1 MLNLKSNINK
11 YVISF
16 LIFTIT
22 LFGVFS
28 FFVNKEL
35 IDGLLNYYVI
45 IVSGAAILI
54 LFFNNLKEFK
64 WNKLRKVSLFLAI
77 ITILWIS
84 LTTLMGIRL
93 NIEALKG
100 LVNYACL
107 LILGYTISNIALN
120 ENDKRFILNSVYLSC
135 FACIV
140 IGIWQYFSGVN
151 LITYSNDLYPGILGR
166 INSTFYIATILD
178 KYFVLIAVLLMYSL
192 TTNPKKKLLKL
203 LYILVGI
210 GICLTF
216 SRSGQL
222 IFLFVSGVFFLISLF
237 KKQILNIVTILITI
251 LIMLFIPG
259 TTTSLQSG
267 LDFVYEKINLPE
279 TLRVD
284 ITFID
289 KFVDNLFGNISPT
302 ENNGNSEEDNTFEDP
317 NIPTDQKPIE
327 NQSMNYRDFYKNI
340 GLQLIKEYPIFGIG
354 VGNYSYLVNNQN
366 FKDYL
371 DDDSVL
377 EFSHYYMYPHNNT
390 IQVAAEIGYIGLCL
404 VFLTILSFSCYKNF
418 KKEKMQ
424 IFTLFM
430 LIVCLLLS
438 GYTEGVFN
446 SKQYI
451 FIFITI
457 YSFLCCKN
465 KIEKEN
471 EEGQAILNL
480 FEKTYKGTK
489 AEYFDKL
496 EKDVKNNIKSFV
508 VTANPEAFMI
518 ATKKEEYM
526 NLLLDPNTTIV
537 PDGIGLVKAGK
548 ILGFSFKERIPGVDI
563 ADHLFKLANKYKKK
577 IYLFGAKSE
586 IIDKIKEMVE
596 KKYPNANIVGMQDG
610 YVKDKNSVFNDIA
623 EKKPDII
630 LVALGM
636 PLQEEL
642 IYQNINKF
650 KKGIFIGVG
659 GSFDVLSG
667 SKKRAPKIFI
677 KLNLEWLY
685 RIIKEP
691 KRIKRFWSNNVAFL
705 FKIKKI
711 GKVGND

>member
-1 MLNLKSNINK
+1 MAKFKSNINK
-11 YVISF
+11 YIISF
-16 LIFTIT
+16 LIFSIT
-22 LFGVFS
+22 LFGIFS
-28 FFVNKEL
+28 FIVDKEI
-35 IDGLLNYYVI
+35 IDNLLNYYVI
-45 IVSGAAILI
+45 IASGAAILI
-54 LFFNNLKEFK
+54 LFINNIKEFK
-64 WNKLRKVSLFLAI
+64 WNKLKKISLFI
-77 ITILWIS
+77 IVITILWIAI
-84 LTTLMGIRL
+84 TPLMGIRL

-107 LILGYTISNIALN
+107 LILGYAISNIALN
-120 ENDKRFILNSVYLSC
+120 DGDKKYILNSIYISC
-135 FACIV
+135 FICIA

-178 KYFVLIAVLLMYSL
+178 KYLVLIAVLLMYSL
-192 TTNPKKKLLKL
+192 IKSPKKKLLKI

-222 IFLFVSGVFFLISLF
+222 IFLFVSGIFFLISLF
-237 KKQILNIVTILITI
+237 KKQLLNIATILITI

-289 KFVDNLFGNISPT
+289 KFVDNILGNLPPN
-302 ENNGNSEEDNTFEDP
+302 ENIVKGEDDNTNEEVNEP
-317 NIPTDQKPIE
+317 IKQEPIE

-340 GLQLIKEYPIFGIG
+340 GLQLIEEYPIFGIG

-366 FKDYL
+366 FRDYL
-371 DDDSVL
+371 KDDSVL

-390 IQVAAEIGYIGLCL
+390 IQVAAEIGYIGLIL
-404 VFLTILSFSCYKNF
+404 VFLNILSFSCYINF
-418 KKEKMQ
+418 KKDKML
-424 IFTLFM
+424 ILTLFM

-451 FIFITI
+451 FIFIII

-465 KIEKEN
+465 KKEQKSN
-471 EEGQAILNL
+471 DESQMLKL
-480 FEKTYKGTK
+480 FEKTYKGSK
-489 AEYFDKL
+489 KEYFNEL
-496 EKDVKNNIKSFV
+496 EKNIKNNKKNFI

-518 ATKKEEYM
+518 ASQKEEYM
-526 NLLLDPNTTIV
+526 NLLLNQNTTIV
-537 PDGIGLVKAGK
+537 PDGIGIVKAGK
-548 ILGFSFKERIPGVDI
+548 MLGFSFKERIPGVEI
-563 ADHLFKLANKYKKK
+563 AEYLLRLADKYKRKV
-577 IYLFGAKSE
+577 YLFGAEEE
-586 IIDKIKEMVE
+586 IVCKMKKMIEE
-596 KKYPNANIVGMQDG
+596 KYSKAKIVGIQNG
-610 YVKDKNSVFNDIA
+610 YAKDKEEVFEDIA
-623 EKKPDII
+623 AKQPDII

-642 IYQNINKF
+642 IYKNINKF
-650 KKGIFIGVG
+650 KKGIFVGVG

-685 RIIKEP
+685 RIAKEP
-691 KRIKRFWSNNVAFL
+691 KRIKRFWNNNITFL
-705 FKIKKI
+705 QKIRKI
-711 GKVGND
+711 GIAKND